1 MAVPPDS
8 LQIRARVT
16 VNADFYRQL
25 GRRIAALRRSV
36 GLSQERLGERARVA
50 ASYIA
55 HIEVGSRKP
64 TIDVLL
70 RLADAV
76 NAPLWRLLTDDRLTP
91 DEKAWDAAARELG
104 QQVHGLA
111 QPDLQ
116 ALTYLATRLK
126 TAESLVKPTRA
137 APLRAHPRSAPTS
150 TAMRAAESGGP
161 KWSATSPRSRRRRSR

>member
-1 MAVPPDS
+1 MAVPPES

-16 VNADFYRQL
+16 VHSDFYRQL

-36 GLSQERLGERARVA
+36 GLSQERLGERARVGS
-50 ASYIA
+50 SYIA
-55 HIEVGSRKP
+55 HIELGSRKP

-76 NAPLWRLLTDDRLTP
+76 DVPLWKLLTDDRLTP

-104 QQVHGLA
+104 ERVHGLA

-126 TAESLVKPTRA
+126 TSESVAKA
-137 APLRAHPRSAPTS
+137 ARPATLGDSPRSVSAVTTS
-150 TAMRAAESGGP
+150 RAAEPQQRWPPMS
-161 KWSATSPRSRRRRSR
+161 RRSRTKRSR